1 MIVPRRRR
9 RTPGIP
15 TSPIADVAFLLL
27 AFFLATTVF
36 DEEKG
41 LPIVLPPPGD
51 PVPVPAANLLRLTV
65 LPDGVVEVRRGAGGM
80 AQEARPDDVAALW
93 RAESSANPSLVA
105 AVLTHP
111 DAPYRLMVDVLDALQ
126 TAGAT
131 RISLQ
136 EARPD
141 R

>member
-1 MIVPRRRR
+1 MIVHRRPRRG
-9 RTPGIP
+9 TGIP

-41 LPIVLPPPGD
+41 LPIVLPVPGEPVAVPP
-51 PVPVPAANLLRLTV
+51 ANLLQLTV
-65 LPDGVVEVRRGAGGM
+65 RPDGVVEVRRGASPRV
-80 AQEARPDDVAALW
+80 QEARADDIAALW
-93 RAESSANPSLVA
+93 RAEGATNPHLVA

-131 RISLQ
+131 RVSLQ
-136 EARPD
+136 QARAD